1 MIRRGVSLLEVLF
14 SIGVIGIG
22 LLGVIALY
30 PLALGQIGT
39 GMVADRSARAGQNA
53 VEVFSARGMA
63 RPDQSLWFKNSATTP
78 ATSEDVDASIAEA
91 VLLPD
96 GTNTGF
102 LIDPMFVAVQRQS
115 NGSGYDARLF
125 PYYTRQTIPNPLPGN
140 PPPYP
145 TQFDPR
151 LRRVTLRS
159 SATASTIMAAAQA
172 ELLFR
177 SDDDLSF
184 ELPLDRNAPPEQI
197 FGANNA
203 RRQYE
208 GTISWMATLVP
219 QLDIANLSEP
229 FVDSN
234 SNCEWDPAESYT
246 DLNGNGQYD
255 GVPEPFTDSNGNGIW
270 DPGESYTDSNGNGQ
284 YDPAEPFIDR
294 NGNGKWDPAEAFT
307 DSNGNGRYDRGT
319 ARGDLYQLSI
329 VVFDRRDSSMA
340 MNAQNERVVNVALF
354 HNGGLGG
361 GDVTLGASTAEELDV
376 KPRQWLMLMATP
388 GPMIP
393 RSAPCPNFPGV
404 SLFRWYR
411 VLDAEEAPRNVPGS
425 VYPWERDVVLQGPDW
440 PVSYFASLTGP
451 AQRPTRAALVSN
463 VVAVYERSIQLER

>member
-1 MIRRGVSLLEVLF
+1 LEVLF
-14 SIGVIGIG
+14 SIGVIAIG
-22 LLGVIALY
+22 LLGVLALY
-30 PLALGQIGT
+30 PLALSQIGT
-39 GMVADRSARAGQNA
+39 GNVADRSARAGQNA
-53 VEVFSARGMA
+53 VELFAARGMA
-63 RPDQSLWFKNSATTP
+63 RPDQLLWFQNSP
-78 ATSEDVDASIAEA
+78 PNPPPQEKPVDTSDTSSLLAAEIAE
-91 VLLPD
+91 LLPD
-96 GTNTGF
+96 GNNTAL
-102 LIDPMFVAVQRQS
+102 LIDPMFVAVRRQTY
-115 NGSGYDARLF
+115 GSGYDARLF

-255 GVPEPFTDSNGNGIW
+255 GVPEPFTDSNGNG
-270 DPGESYTDSNGNGQ
+270 
-284 YDPAEPFIDR
+284 
-294 NGNGKWDPAEAFT
+294 KWDPAEAFT

-376 KPRQWLMLMATP
+376 KPGQWLMLMATP

-463 VVAVYERSIQLER
+463 VVAVFERSIQLER